1 MSKFTEAELAYMK
14 TQRIGRLATV
24 NQRGEPQNKP
34 VGFRYNPE
42 LDTIDIGGP
51 ANGKTQKFR
60 NIARNGLASF
70 VVDDMTAQGVGGG
83 IEIRA
88 YAEVLP
94 DGGETVSPGFSP
106 ELIRLTPKRII
117 TWDLSDRLPRS
128 ARNVEQ

>member
-1 MSKFTEAELAYMK
+1 LSKFTEAELAYMK